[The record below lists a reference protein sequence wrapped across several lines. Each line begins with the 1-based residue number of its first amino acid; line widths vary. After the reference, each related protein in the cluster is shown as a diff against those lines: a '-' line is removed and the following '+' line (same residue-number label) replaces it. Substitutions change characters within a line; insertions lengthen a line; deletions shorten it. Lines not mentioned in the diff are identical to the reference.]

1 MELAL
6 SSAAAPGAT
15 LAVLRAAC
23 ARRGLPA
30 LELVAGDG
38 HGVGPDAGDADAGAG
53 TPAAPRIAVYR
64 TEDAA
69 EALSGAALAIA
80 VRTGAAIALVAE
92 VGDDEAT
99 SAAILATARRH
110 AAAGTRLL
118 LTHGSDPAAARRL
131 RRLAEADP
139 AGALGLAWDADPEDP
154 RLLQHAAEVL
164 EAAGPH
170 LCHVRLT
177 GAGPEATRQ
186 EGRGVGALL
195 RRLALVRYDGT
206 LALAPSSPAYHYIW
220 SAWLSR
226 RRGWGCGSA
235 GGGQTTTD
243 LVRLEADDAAAGDDP
258 AATAAP
264 RTALDIRPVEPRFR
278 FETIMGAYEALP
290 AGGILDLTV
299 DHDPRCMYYTLRA
312 TRGEAAFG
320 FDYLESGPDVWRVE
334 VRRRA

>member
-6 SSAAAPGAT
+6 SSAAAPDAT
-15 LAVLRAAC
+15 LTELRAAC
-23 ARRGLPA
+23 ARRGIPA
-30 LELVAGDG
+30 LELVAGDL
-38 HGVGPDAGDADAGAG
+38 HRVGPVAEDAADDAGTA
-53 TPAAPRIAVYR
+53 TAPRIAVYR

-69 EALSGAALAIA
+69 EALSGAAVAIA
-80 VRTGAAIALVAE
+80 ARTGAAIALAAA

-99 SAAILATARRH
+99 TAALLATARRH

-118 LTHGSDPAAARRL
+118 LTHGSDPAVARRL
-131 RRLAEADP
+131 RRLVEAAP

-170 LCHVRLT
+170 LRHVRLT
-177 GAGPEATRQ
+177 GAGPEAARQ

-195 RRLALVRYDGT
+195 RRLALIRYDGT
-206 LALAPSSPAYHYIW
+206 LALAPSSAAYHYIW

-235 GGGQTTTD
+235 GGGKTTPD
-243 LVRLEADDAAAGDDP
+243 LVRLEP
-258 AATAAP
+258 EEATVAEP

-278 FETIMGAYEALP
+278 FETIMDAYEALP
-290 AGGILDLTV
+290 TGGILDLTV